1 MIEFGI
7 ALGLLAAPLMPDAQ
21 VTDLMKPNDKLQ
33 YPETRRQDVSEMK
46 FGVRVEDPYR
56 WLENPDEPDV
66 RTWIEA
72 QNKLTFEYLGRIP
85 ERTPIKDRLR
95 KVWNYERF
103 GIPEKKGSRYFWT
116 KNDGLQNQSV
126 LYWATSLKGTPKV
139 LLDPNKLSKDGTV
152 ALSAIS
158 ISHDGKYL
166 AYAVASGGSDW
177 QEWRVRRVDTGADL
191 PDRVRWSKFSGASW
205 TKDNKG
211 FYYSRYEAPKPGQEL
226 EAVNYFHK
234 LYYHKI
240 NSGQEKDTL
249 IYERKDKK
257 EWGFDGRVTD
267 DGRYLLI
274 TVWEGTKRENRVF
287 YKDLG
292 LRSSKVVELLKTA
305 DASYGFIGNSGT
317 KFWFQTDLKTPRGR
331 VIEIDIKKPETKY
344 WKTILPEAKEKL
356 ESVSH
361 VGRRLVA
368 QYLKDAHSVVKVYS
382 TVGKLVR
389 EVKLPVLGSAGGF
402 GGKYTDTTTYFD
414 FQSFA
419 FPRVVYSYAIS
430 TGKTEVVFQSK
441 VDVKPA
447 DFETKQIFY
456 HSKDGTLV
464 PMFLVYRKGLK
475 LDGASPT
482 LLSGYG
488 GFNISQ
494 TPYFSVSRL
503 TWVQMGGVLAIANIR
518 GGGEY
523 GTAWHDAGRLKNKQ
537 NCFDDFISAAEWL
550 IDNRYTSPSKL
561 AIQGGSNG
569 GLLVGACVN
578 QRPDLFGA
586 ALPAVGVMDML
597 RFHKWTIGWAWVS
610 DYGSPEREEDFKVLF
625 AYSPYHNVTKGAQ
638 YPAVLV
644 TTGDHDDR
652 VVPAHSFKYAAAMQS
667 AQAGDAPIL
676 IRIETRAGHGAG
688 KPTDKIIDE
697 VADTYAFLVKNLGLK
712 LPANFGK

>member
-1 MIEFGI
+1 M
-7 ALGLLAAPLMPDAQ
+7 
-21 VTDLMKPNDKLQ
+21 
-33 YPETRRQDVSEMK
+33 
-46 FGVRVEDPYR
+46 
-56 WLENPDEPDV
+56 

-72 QNKLTFEYLGRIP
+72 QNKLTFDYLGRIP
-85 ERTPIKDRLR
+85 ERKPIKDRLR

-211 FYYSRYEAPKPGQEL
+211 FYYSRYDAPKPGQEL

-234 LYYHKI
+234 LYYHRI
-240 NSGQEKDTL
+240 NSGQEKDSL

-402 GGKYTDTTTYFD
+402 GGKYTDTTTFFD

-419 FPRVVYSYAIS
+419 FPSRRVFLRDLDRQDGSGLPVQGRCEARRLRNQANLLPQQGRDARS
-430 TGKTEVVFQSK
+430 
-441 VDVKPA
+441 DVL
-447 DFETKQIFY
+447 
-456 HSKDGTLV
+456 GV
-464 PMFLVYRKGLK
+464 
-475 LDGASPT
+475 
-482 LLSGYG
+482 
-488 GFNISQ
+488 SQ
-494 TPYFSVSRL
+494 GPQAR
-503 TWVQMGGVLAIANIR
+503 R
-518 GGGEY
+518 GEPH
-523 GTAWHDAGRLKNKQ
+523 A
-537 NCFDDFISAAEWL
+537 
-550 IDNRYTSPSKL
+550 
-561 AIQGGSNG
+561 
-569 GLLVGACVN
+569 
-578 QRPDLFGA
+578 
-586 ALPAVGVMDML
+586 AVGL
-597 RFHKWTIGWAWVS
+597 RRVQHLA
-610 DYGSPEREEDFKVLF
+610 DALF
-625 AYSPYHNVTKGAQ
+625 LCVQAHLGTNGRCAC
-638 YPAVLV
+638 
-644 TTGDHDDR
+644 DR
-652 VVPAHSFKYAAAMQS
+652 QHPRR
-667 AQAGDAPIL
+667 G
-676 IRIETRAGHGAG
+676 
-688 KPTDKIIDE
+688 
-697 VADTYAFLVKNLGLK
+697 
-712 LPANFGK
+712 